1 MFLKK
6 KLLREISG
14 KKIFITGDIRYND
27 GQKTPGLRLQN
38 TVYALIAVN
47 SGVYY
52 SRTFLKRW
60 EKNRVK
66 NAEKPAVF
74 SAKKRENRVL
84 F

>member
-1 MFLKK
+1 MTVKK
-6 KLLREISG
+6 HRVYGYKNTV
-14 KKIFITGDIRYND
+14 K
-27 GQKTPGLRLQN
+27 RLQN

-52 SRTFLKRW
+52 SRTFLTRW

-74 SAKKRENRVL
+74 SAKKRENRLL